1 METLVSTIAGEGI
14 SRLIDWA
21 AAGIIRHRQQR
32 KISKLLDEAQ
42 MRAAALGLSNQFNNA
57 TLVNELVSNL
67 ALKRK
72 SATES
77 VSIFLGPDREWN
89 ASQKDFVKELCD
101 EIDEVLSPAE
111 DSLASTRALRISEE
125 AKEGIQKLLD
135 IEKTGDKNGAM
146 GLVLLEEIIP
156 FIQSGEIDVDHLGQL
171 TKSIEGSVV
180 SLYLRAYLSLCNG
193 EEPDFAWI
201 SKLSG
206 YDNACIALASVAVS
220 AGQYDAAVEALKNCS
235 FESAEVIAAIRQ
247 ISESSGKIQK
257 QIVLTVAVPAYVEP
271 FINLLSF
278 NTSFCSNAFQAA
290 ARYSDAAD
298 IAWNPIALEE
308 RYISALISS
317 SVINDS
323 NLYVLTREV
332 INRFR
337 PWFASSLVAQLKHAL
352 SLSFLCLPINLAQEL
367 ILELPESLNSFAE
380 DEKYALK
387 LRECS
392 SIREA
397 IHILTW
403 AEARRNPTL
412 MMDAA
417 LRVIKLDEGERP
429 NVIEAFERCS
439 GWVFTNVGMLRM
451 YVYEINP
458 DISYEKYCSLGK
470 AMNQDVTFNL
480 IAYELFHDVTPDKSI
495 SHIERAISAM
505 KEPLGN
511 TDLLSS
517 HIWVPYLYER
527 RRVEEIEQIARDI
540 LPIAPLDYV
549 ASFFQAL
556 ASCSNTRDTIDGLA
570 KSMALSEFWDS
581 RVAELVVKHF
591 VSCGQLDVAGPLA
604 RSFFKV
610 LRTETLAE
618 VAIEW
623 ACSACV
629 DPGHDLIDY
638 LRGVDSTR
646 GNMALARYYGETGN
660 SEERDALLV
669 RAAFGEG
676 GGTGC
681 ALITYA
687 MEHAG
692 IDEGDDGATRIG
704 RDCFA
709 VLSTDDGQERTVLFF
724 SNPIA
729 VKYDGI
735 SCSVGEAFSVRS
747 KEYMNL
753 MQRGIGEKVR
763 LGSKEFEIKEIGK
776 VEPLLSRAGF
786 EELSKQPDNKAFILN
801 SQEELSRFLARVH
814 EAASSKAGL
823 YLNGIHTGCGTV
835 YLGVE
840 TGAAL
845 SGESRRL
852 EFVGEAIINPNYPY
866 RKNLVSRNTPITK
879 EDRFLLSYNSII
891 ALSFLELPSNVV
903 RDIRWKCV
911 LSSSTAV
918 KLKKDIQILLEDSY
932 RSAGRLGFDGDRP
945 IFFESNDETRQWLRE
960 RWLPLFELID
970 GFDTVEPSAGISQT
984 SFLGLPFENERI
996 DIQTAIAN
1004 ELVFVTEDIVESQVC
1019 DSLDIRRCGIAPM
1032 LIRVGHPDYVFKEYV
1047 KKMADWKAEPPLEN
1061 DLVESFKEAY
1071 LTVINRSDSGEAY
1084 DEQSAEVGDGGNDL
1098 VE

>member
-1 METLVSTIAGEGI
+1 MENLVSAIVGEGI

-21 AAGIIRHRQQR
+21 AAGIARYQQQR
-32 KISKLLDEAQ
+32 KISKLLEEAQ
-42 MRAAALGLSNQFNNA
+42 TRAAALGLSNQFNNA

-72 SATES
+72 SVTES
-77 VSIFLGPDREWN
+77 ISIFLGPNKEWN
-89 ASQKDFVKELCD
+89 ASQEDFVKELCE

-111 DSLASTRALRISEE
+111 DSLATTRALRISEE
-125 AKEGIQKLLD
+125 ANEGIQKLLD
-135 IEKTGDKNGAM
+135 IVKTEDEKCTM
-146 GLVLLEEIIP
+146 GFALLEEIIP
-156 FIQSGEIDVDHLGQL
+156 FIQSGEIDVDHLDQL
-171 TKSIEGSVV
+171 SRSIEGSVV
-180 SLYLRAYLSLCNG
+180 SLYLRAYLSLCSG
-193 EEPDFAWI
+193 EEPDLAWI

-206 YDNACIALASVAVS
+206 YDDAYIALASVAIS
-220 AGQYDAAVEALKNCS
+220 AGQYNAAVEAIKNCS
-235 FESAEVIAAIRQ
+235 FESVELIGVIRQ

-257 QIVLTVAVPAYVEP
+257 QIVLTIAVPAYVEP

-278 NTSFCSNAFQAA
+278 NISFCSNAFQAA
-290 ARYSDAAD
+290 ARYSDATD

-308 RYISALISS
+308 RYISTLISS

-323 NLYVLTREV
+323 NLYALTREV
-332 INRFR
+332 IKRFR
-337 PWFASSLVAQLKHAL
+337 PWFASSLVAQFKRAL
-352 SLSFLCLPINLAQEL
+352 SLSFLRLPINLAQEL
-367 ILELPESLNSFAE
+367 ISELPESLNLFAE

-392 SIREA
+392 SLKEA

-417 LRVIKLDEGERP
+417 LRVIKLDEEERP

-451 YVYEINP
+451 YVYEINT

-470 AMNQDVTFNL
+470 AMDQDVAFNL
-480 IAYELFHDVTPDKSI
+480 IAYELFRNITPDKSI
-495 SHIERAISAM
+495 SHIESAISVM
-505 KEPLGN
+505 KKPLGN

-556 ASCSNTRDTIDGLA
+556 ASCSNSRDIIDDLA

-591 VSCGQLDVAGPLA
+591 ASCGQLDIAGPLA

-618 VAIEW
+618 VAIKW
-623 ACSACV
+623 ACSACI
-629 DPGHDLIDY
+629 DPGHDLIDF
-638 LRGVDSTR
+638 LRGIDSAR
-646 GNMALARYYGETGN
+646 GNIVLARYYGETGN

-676 GGTGC
+676 GGARF
-681 ALITYA
+681 ALIAYA

-692 IDEGDDGATRIG
+692 VDEEDDSATRIG

-709 VLSTDDGQERTVLFF
+709 VLSTDDGQERTLLFF
-724 SNPIA
+724 SNTTA
-729 VKYDGI
+729 VKSDGI

-747 KEYMNL
+747 KEYMSL
-753 MQRGIGEKVR
+753 MQRRIGEKVR
-763 LGSKEFEIKEIGK
+763 LGSKEFEIKKIGK
-776 VEPLLSRAGF
+776 VESLLSRAGL
-786 EELSKQPDNKAFILN
+786 EDLSKQPDSNTFIFN
-801 SQEELSRFLARVH
+801 SQEELSRFLLRVH

-823 YLNGIHTGCGTV
+823 YLNGIHTECGTV
-835 YLGVE
+835 YPGVE

-845 SGESRRL
+845 LGESRRL

-866 RKNLVSRNTPITK
+866 RKNFISRNTPITK

-891 ALSFLELPSNVV
+891 VLSFLELPGNVV
-903 RDIRWKCV
+903 RDIRCKCV
-911 LSSSTAV
+911 LSSSTAA

-945 IFFESNDETRQWLRE
+945 IFFENNDETRRWLRE

-970 GFDTVEPSAGISQT
+970 GVDTVEPSADISQT

-1004 ELVFVTEDIVESQVC
+1004 GFVFVTEDIIESQLC
-1019 DSLDIRRCGIAPM
+1019 DSLDVRRCGVAPM
-1032 LIRVGHPDYVFKEYV
+1032 LIRVGYSDYVFKEYV
-1047 KKMADWKAEPPLEN
+1047 KKMADWKAEPPLEK
-1061 DLVESFKEAY
+1061 DLVELFKETY
-1071 LTVINRSDSGEAY
+1071 LTVINHSSSGEAC
-1084 DEQSAEVGDGGNDL
+1084 DEQSVEVGDGGNDL
-1098 VE
+1098 V